1 MSRTTIDP
9 ILEDPRSQKLF
20 ELARR
25 IARTGDAVLV
35 LGPTGSGKEIIA
47 RYLHE
52 QSEQSAKRFVA
63 VNCAAIPE
71 HLLESFF
78 FGQVRGAFNDAVERE
93 GFLAEADGGTL
104 FLDEVAELPLH
115 HQVRLLRALDGYAF
129 RPVGGT
135 RDRTVRVRFIAATN
149 RDLEAMSLDGRF
161 REDLY
166 ARISKLILRVPGLRE
181 RPDDVPALARR
192 YAGEQRPDDTRFA
205 ADVAAAAIRLTRHP
219 FAWPLGVRHVQ
230 AFVARADI
238 YDGVEVAEQ
247 EMRAEWERRMRP
259 AAPAPQPR
267 EMGVYNPPATSD
279 DVHTL
284 ASLIQAR
291 LARPQGKSMHAATPA
306 RARSLAELLMH
317 GTPVEYAKVQEAWA
331 PCDPRTVRSNLQPLL
346 EIGLLVEEG
355 DGVLLSWPPV
365 IVRLFLRQGDD
376 DRLVPPGCIPR
387 AHAGDLVCIQVT
399 SQLPIEVRVLVVSH
413 HGTEVAEPVLV
424 GHESIAI
431 RQTKSIV
438 FQLDED
444 TCLEQI
450 LVHLSWTKRGMQ
462 LVSSEVEQLV
472 VPAPQALKQQ
482 RMHVLEKLGPGWLQE
497 YLVHHQ

>member
-52 QSEQSAKRFVA
+52 QSEQSTKRFVA

-219 FAWPLGVRHVQ
+219 LAWPLGVRHVQ

-284 ASLIQAR
+284 AS
-291 LARPQGKSMHAATPA
+291 
-306 RARSLAELLMH
+306 
-317 GTPVEYAKVQEAWA
+317 
-331 PCDPRTVRSNLQPLL
+331 
-346 EIGLLVEEG
+346 
-355 DGVLLSWPPV
+355 
-365 IVRLFLRQGDD
+365 
-376 DRLVPPGCIPR
+376 
-387 AHAGDLVCIQVT
+387 
-399 SQLPIEVRVLVVSH
+399 
-413 HGTEVAEPVLV
+413 
-424 GHESIAI
+424 
-431 RQTKSIV
+431 
-438 FQLDED
+438 
-444 TCLEQI
+444 
-450 LVHLSWTKRGMQ
+450 
-462 LVSSEVEQLV
+462 
-472 VPAPQALKQQ
+472 
-482 RMHVLEKLGPGWLQE
+482 
-497 YLVHHQ
+497 

>member
-1 MSRTTIDP
+1 MNRTTVDP
-9 ILEDPRSQKLF
+9 IHEDPRTQKLF
-20 ELARR
+20 DLARR
-25 IARTGDAVLV
+25 IAQTSEAVLI

-47 RYLHE
+47 RFLHE
-52 QSEQSAKRFVA
+52 QSGRRRERFVA

-78 FGQVRGAFNDAVERE
+78 FGQVRGAFSDAVERE

-104 FLDEVAELPLH
+104 FLDEIADLPLH
-115 HQVRLLRALDGYAF
+115 HQVRLLRVLDGYTY

-135 RDRTVRVRFIAATN
+135 RDRTAHVRFIAATN
-149 RDLEAMSLDGRF
+149 RDLETMSLDGRF

-181 RPDDVPALARR
+181 RPEDVPALARR
-192 YAGEQRPDDTRFA
+192 YAGEQRPDDARFA
-205 ADVAAAAIRLTRHP
+205 ADVAAAAIGLTRHP
-219 FAWPLGVRHVQ
+219 DAWPLGVRHVQ
-230 AFVARADI
+230 SFVARADI
-238 YDGVEVAEQ
+238 YGVDIAEQ
-247 EMRAEWERRMRP
+247 DMRDEWQRRTRP

-267 EMGVYNPPATSD
+267 EMGVYTPPATSD

-291 LARPQGKSMHAATPA
+291 LARPQGKAMRAAAPG
-306 RARSLAELLMH
+306 RAQSLAELLLQ
-317 GTPVEYAKVQEAWA
+317 GAPVEYAKVQEILDQ
-331 PCDPRTVRSNLQPLL
+331 CDPRTARSNLRPLL

-365 IVRLFLRQGDD
+365 IVRLFLRQGED
-376 DRLVPPGCIPR
+376 DRVVPPGCIPR
-387 AHAGDLVCIQVT
+387 AHAGDLVCIQAT
-399 SQLPIEVRVLVVSH
+399 AQLPIEVRVLVVSH
-413 HGTEVAEPVLV
+413 HGAEVAEPVLV

-450 LVHLSWTKRGMQ
+450 LVHLSWSRRGMQ

-472 VPAPQALKQQ
+472 VPAPQALKKQ
-482 RMHVLEKLGPGWLQE
+482 RMNVLEKLGPGWLQE

>member
-1 MSRTTIDP
+1 MNRTTLDP
-9 ILEDPRSQKLF
+9 IHEDPQTRKLF

-25 IARTGDAVLV
+25 IAHTGDAVLI

-47 RYLHE
+47 RFLHE
-52 QSEQSAKRFVA
+52 QSERRRERFVA

-78 FGQVRGAFNDAVERE
+78 FGQVRGAFSDAVERE

-104 FLDEVAELPLH
+104 FLDEIAELPLH
-115 HQVRLLRALDGYAF
+115 HQVRLLRVLDGYAY

-135 RDRTVRVRFIAATN
+135 RDRTAHVRFIAATN
-149 RDLEAMSLDGRF
+149 RDLEAMCLDGRF
-161 REDLY
+161 RDDFY
-166 ARISKLILRVPGLRE
+166 ARISKLILRVPSLRE

-192 YAGEQRPDDTRFA
+192 YAGEQRPDDARFA

-219 FAWPLGVRHVQ
+219 AAWPLGVRHVQ
-230 AFVARADI
+230 SFVARAHI
-238 YDGVEVAEQ
+238 YDVETAEQ
-247 EMRAEWERRMRP
+247 EMRDEWQRRTRP

-267 EMGVYNPPATSD
+267 ELSVYTPSATSD

-291 LARPQGKSMHAATPA
+291 LARPQGKAMRATAPKNA
-306 RARSLAELLMH
+306 MSLAELLLQ
-317 GTPVEYAKVQEAWA
+317 GAPVEYAKVQEVLDQ
-331 PCDPRTVRSNLQPLL
+331 CDPRTARSNLRPLL

-365 IVRLFLRQGDD
+365 IVRLFLRQGED

-399 SQLPIEVRVLVVSH
+399 AQLPIEVRVLVISH
-413 HGTEVAEPVLV
+413 HGAEIAEPVLV

-450 LVHLSWTKRGMQ
+450 LVHLSWSKRGMQ

-472 VPAPQALKQQ
+472 VPAPQALKRQ
-482 RMHVLEKLGPGWLQE
+482 RMHVLEQLGPGWLQE

>member
-1 MSRTTIDP
+1 MNRTTLDP
-9 ILEDPRSQKLF
+9 IHEDPRTRKLF
-20 ELARR
+20 DLARR
-25 IARTGDAVLV
+25 IAQTSEAVLI

-47 RYLHE
+47 RFLHE
-52 QSEQSAKRFVA
+52 QSERRRERFVA

-78 FGQVRGAFNDAVERE
+78 FGQVRGAFSDAVERE

-104 FLDEVAELPLH
+104 FLDEIADLPLH
-115 HQVRLLRALDGYAF
+115 HQVRLLRVLDGHAF

-135 RDRTVRVRFIAATN
+135 RDRTARVRFIAATN
-149 RDLEAMSLDGRF
+149 RDLETMSLDGRF

-166 ARISKLILRVPGLRE
+166 ARISKLILRVPPLHE

-192 YAGEQRPDDTRFA
+192 YAVEQRPDDALFA
-205 ADVAAAAIRLTRHP
+205 ADVVAAAIRLTRHP
-219 FAWPLGVRHVQ
+219 AAWPKGVREVQ
-230 AFVARADI
+230 TFVTRADI
-238 YDGVEVAEQ
+238 YEVAIAEQ
-247 EMRAEWERRMRP
+247 EMRDEWERRTRP

-267 EMGVYNPPATSD
+267 EMGVYTPPATSD
-279 DVHTL
+279 DVQTL

-291 LARPQGKSMHAATPA
+291 LARPQGKAMHAATPA
-306 RARSLAELLMH
+306 RARSLAELLMQ
-317 GTPVEYAKVQEAWA
+317 GTPVEYATVQEVLG
-331 PCDPRTVRSNLQPLL
+331 PCDPRTIRSNLQPLI
-346 EIGLLVEEG
+346 EIGLLLEEG

-365 IVRLFLRQGDD
+365 IVRLFLRQGED

-431 RQTKSIV
+431 RQTKSIS
-438 FQLDED
+438 FRLDED
-444 TCLEQI
+444 TCLEQV
-450 LVHLSWTKRGMQ
+450 LVHLSWSKRGMQ

-482 RMHVLEKLGPGWLQE
+482 RMRVLGEHGPGWLQE
-497 YLVHHQ
+497 YLVHHV